1 MRKIFG
7 KYRIRIKIFLL
18 FILLI
23 LIPYLVLI
31 LVTYQVFQ
39 DYAGDN
45 AGKNMEDV
53 MISIGNQVGASLKT
67 YEDSTMSLYYN
78 GCVDMLENQE
88 ADREYI
94 EATLAAC
101 CYSYSGIRA
110 AYLVS
115 DGRVYYN
122 GAEKYGNLL
131 QVMESHY
138 KEIVANGGKYSWY
151 ATDELFGK
159 HGSHHYILARTLNGK
174 YEKNIGTLIIYTGFT
189 IFVLGITVMD
199 SLKSQGDLVTNFV
212 GLPKELTLE
221 NYRTVLME
229 SDLLVYLRNSVIAT
243 VGGTLG
249 CLLLAGLTAY
259 GISRFE
265 FKGKGILSSY
275 FLVGMMV
282 PVQVSILPLFLI
294 LRKLGLLN
302 NILGL
307 VLVYIS
313 GISMAC
319 FIFQKFFRTIPVALE
334 ESARIDGAG
343 DFKIF
348 FKIIVPLCKPVIMTV
363 ALITAIGEWNDFYMP
378 MILLGK
384 KASHT
389 LTLVIY
395 QYVGQFTRYMGES
408 MAAVVIALIPIIIL
422 YFAFSSQIVEGI
434 TGGAVKG

>member
-1 MRKIFG
+1 
-7 KYRIRIKIFLL
+7 
-18 FILLI
+18 
-23 LIPYLVLI
+23 
-31 LVTYQVFQ
+31 
-39 DYAGDN
+39 
-45 AGKNMEDV
+45 
-53 MISIGNQVGASLKT
+53 
-67 YEDSTMSLYYN
+67 
-78 GCVDMLENQE
+78 
-88 ADREYI
+88 
-94 EATLAAC
+94 
-101 CYSYSGIRA
+101 
-110 AYLVS
+110 
-115 DGRVYYN
+115 
-122 GAEKYGNLL
+122 
-131 QVMESHY
+131 
-138 KEIVANGGKYSWY
+138 
-151 ATDELFGK
+151 
-159 HGSHHYILARTLNGK
+159 
-174 YEKNIGTLIIYTGFT
+174 
-189 IFVLGITVMD
+189 
-199 SLKSQGDLVTNFV
+199 
-212 GLPKELTLE
+212 
-221 NYRTVLME
+221 
-229 SDLLVYLRNSVIAT
+229 
-243 VGGTLG
+243 
-249 CLLLAGLTAY
+249 
-259 GISRFE
+259 
-265 FKGKGILSSY
+265 
-275 FLVGMMV
+275 MV